1 MQKAELT
8 KEQYTKPKYLAEFF
22 IKLWQDSGGRTAGIA
37 VCLSQ
42 DNCYHAHMALYGNT
56 TTLKAVSDVL
66 FQSHVE
72 PQLGGKEQ
80 LKAYLLKEGDF
91 AEKGEHRG

>member
-1 MQKAELT
+1 MQKAGLT
-8 KEQYTKPKYLAEFF
+8 KEQYTKPKYLADFF
-22 IKLWQDSGGRTAGIA
+22 IKLWQDSGKGRTAGIA
-37 VCLSQ
+37 VCISQ

-72 PQLGGKEQ
+72 PKKANKYYIRWV
-80 LKAYLLKEGDF
+80 LKT
-91 AEKGEHRG
+91 